1 MESRDLSSTAPP
13 PAAAAAA
20 AAAGAAAA
28 GVGAAGAG
36 AAAPPPPPAEDEGV
50 LTVTAALA
58 KEALFRF
65 QSRKYGECVEF
76 LRQLFQKKHDDP
88 KVLHN
93 IAVAEYFRDGC
104 SDPRRLLEVLNTV
117 KRKSEELA
125 RASLEQREVVGN
137 KANLGPKGSSTMA
150 QQMNSLNNASI
161 LYTDEFNSSVATF
174 NIAVIWFHL
183 HEYGKALSI
192 LEPLYSNI
200 QPIDETVAL
209 HICLLLLDVAL
220 ACHDAAKS
228 ADVLNYLEKAFGVN
242 QGENGSSV
250 QQQPANLVG
259 KSSSVPNSSL
269 ISDASNQESV
279 SINASEKPLSRTLSD
294 ETLENMLS
302 TLDIGGQDAVRAM
315 GIPSSVD
322 LSRSP
327 IDKTITAVNF
337 KLKLQL
343 YRVRFLLLTGNLKAA
358 KREVKGA
365 MNVARGR
372 DSSMALLLKSQLEY
386 ARGNYRK
393 AIKLLMALGVRTEAG
408 ISSMFLNNLGCVY
421 HQLAKYHSA
430 TVFFSKALSS
440 SSSIRK
446 EKPLKLSSI
455 SQDKSLFIAYN
466 CGIHY
471 LAYGKPILAA
481 RCLQKALLVFYNRP
495 LFWFRLA
502 ECCLMALEKGLFKTG
517 DASDETIKLCVVG
530 KGKWRQIVVKD
541 APENG
546 LTDLIENECSLGSDG
561 QLNLSL
567 KLARLCLLNALHILN
582 ESEPSQVNS
591 SLPPDGSLDGSKSTE
606 EMISGNSN
614 HRTLP
619 GVDAK
624 PSNVGLGQLNAN
636 GDVKDQKTGTSEEI
650 MSGSLSMYEDNRRRQ
665 SRLMKQAILAN
676 QVFVE
681 LELENP
687 MGALSCALAIL
698 QLPDCSRIY
707 TFLAHMYAAEALCLL
722 NRTKDAAEHLLFYLS
737 EGNQIELPYCEE
749 DFEQWRTERIFDP
762 EETNGGTATA
772 NNFSSEEAQTLMF
785 LKPEEA
791 RATLYANL
799 AAKSALQGELEM
811 AQQLVAQALAVLPAS
826 REATLT
832 ATYIHL
838 MLGNSQEA
846 LSKLKQF
853 NHVRFLPFTCT
864 LDKSS

>member
-1 MESRDLSSTAPP
+1 MESRDLSTAPSP
-13 PAAAAAA
+13 AASAAAAVAAAPAAATA
-20 AAAGAAAA
+20 
-28 GVGAAGAG
+28 
-36 AAAPPPPPAEDEGV
+36 PPAEDDGV
-50 LTVTAALA
+50 MSDRAALA
-58 KEALFRF
+58 KEAFCRF
-65 QSRKYGECVEF
+65 QSRKNAECLEF
-76 LRQLFQKKHDDP
+76 LHQLLQKKDDDP

-104 SDPRRLLEVLNTV
+104 SDPRRLLEVLDNV

-125 RASLEQREVVGN
+125 RASLEQVEVVGN
-137 KANLGPKGSSTMA
+137 VGNKAMLGPKGSSTVA
-150 QQMNSLNNASI
+150 QQMNSLNTASI
-161 LYTDEFNSSVATF
+161 LYTDEFDSSVATF

-192 LEPLYSNI
+192 LEPLYNNI

-228 ADVLNYLEKAFGVN
+228 ADVLNYLERAFGVS

-250 QQQPANLVG
+250 QQQSANLVG

-269 ISDASNQESV
+269 ISDASNQESSV
-279 SINASEKPLSRTLSD
+279 SINASEKPLSRTLSE
-294 ETLENMLS
+294 ETLDYETMLS
-302 TLDIGGQDAVRAM
+302 TLDIGGQDAIRAM
-315 GIPSSVD
+315 GIPSSVG

-327 IDKTITAVNF
+327 IDKTITAVDF

-343 YRVRFLLLTGNLKAA
+343 YKVRFLLLTGNLKAA

-372 DSSMALLLKSQLEY
+372 DSSMALILKSQLEY

-393 AIKLLMALGVRTEAG
+393 AIKLLMALGVWTEAG

-421 HQLAKYHSA
+421 HQLVKYHSA
-430 TVFFSKALSS
+430 SVFFSKALSG

-471 LAYGKPILAA
+471 LACGKPILAA

-502 ECCLMALEKGLFKTG
+502 ECCLMALEKGIFKTG
-517 DASDETIKLCVVG
+517 DASDETIKLYVVG
-530 KGKWRQIVVKD
+530 KGKWRHIAVKD
-541 APENG
+541 VPDNG
-546 LTDLIENECSLGSDG
+546 LTHLIENDCSLGCDG

-567 KLARLCLLNALHILN
+567 KLARLCLLNALYIIN
-582 ESEPSQVNS
+582 ESESSQAHS
-591 SLPPDGSLDGSKSTE
+591 SLPLDGSLDGTELTE
-606 EMISGNSN
+606 ETISGNSN

-619 GVDAK
+619 GIDGK
-624 PSNVGLGQLNAN
+624 PSNAGLGLLNAN
-636 GDVKDQKTGTSEEI
+636 GDVKDQKTGISQEI
-650 MSGSLSMYEDNRRRQ
+650 TSGSLSMYEDNCRRQ
-665 SRLMKQAILAN
+665 LRQMKQAILAN
-676 QVFVE
+676 QAYVE

-687 MGALSCALAIL
+687 MEALSCALSIL

-707 TFLAHMYAAEALCLL
+707 IFLAHVYAAEALCLL
-722 NRTKDAAEHLLFYLS
+722 NQTKDAAEHLSVYMS
-737 EGNQIELPYCEE
+737 EGNQIELPYGEE

-762 EETNGGTATA
+762 EETNGGILTA
-772 NNFSSEEAQTLMF
+772 NNFSSEETQVLMF

-799 AAKSALQGELEM
+799 AAKSALQGELET
-811 AQQLVAQALAVLPAS
+811 AQQLVAQALALLPDS

-832 ATYIHL
+832 AVYVHL

>member
-1 MESRDLSSTAPP
+1 M
-13 PAAAAAA
+13 
-20 AAAGAAAA
+20 
-28 GVGAAGAG
+28 
-36 AAAPPPPPAEDEGV
+36 
-50 LTVTAALA
+50 
-58 KEALFRF
+58 
-65 QSRKYGECVEF
+65 
-76 LRQLFQKKHDDP
+76 
-88 KVLHN
+88 
-93 IAVAEYFRDGC
+93 
-104 SDPRRLLEVLNTV
+104 
-117 KRKSEELA
+117 
-125 RASLEQREVVGN
+125 
-137 KANLGPKGSSTMA
+137 
-150 QQMNSLNNASI
+150 
-161 LYTDEFNSSVATF
+161 
-174 NIAVIWFHL
+174 
-183 HEYGKALSI
+183 
-192 LEPLYSNI
+192 
-200 QPIDETVAL
+200 
-209 HICLLLLDVAL
+209 
-220 ACHDAAKS
+220 
-228 ADVLNYLEKAFGVN
+228 
-242 QGENGSSV
+242 
-250 QQQPANLVG
+250 QQQSANLVG

-269 ISDASNQESV
+269 ISDASNQESSV
-279 SINASEKPLSRTLSD
+279 SINASEKPLSRTLSE
-294 ETLENMLS
+294 ETLVDYETMLS

-315 GIPSSVD
+315 GFPSSVD

-327 IDKTITAVNF
+327 IDKTITAVDF

-343 YRVRFLLLTGNLKAA
+343 YKVRFLLLTGNLKAA

-481 RCLQKALLVFYNRP
+481 RCLQKALLVYYNQP

-517 DASDETIKLCVVG
+517 DAPDETIKLYVVG
-530 KGKWRQIVVKD
+530 KGKWRQIAVKD
-541 APENG
+541 VPENG
-546 LTDLIENECSLGSDG
+546 LTDLIENDCSLGSDG

-567 KLARLCLLNALHILN
+567 KLARLYLLNALHILN
-582 ESEPSQVNS
+582 ESESSQAHS
-591 SLPPDGSLDGSKSTE
+591 SLPPDGFVDGTESTE
-606 EMISGNSN
+606 ETVSWNSN
-614 HRTLP
+614 HRTVP
-619 GVDAK
+619 GIDAK
-624 PSNVGLGQLNAN
+624 PLNAGIGQLNAN
-636 GDVKDQKTGTSEEI
+636 GDVKDQKTVTSQEI
-650 MSGSLSMYEDNRRRQ
+650 TSGSLSLYEDNRRRQ
-665 SRLMKQAILAN
+665 LSLMKQAILAN
-676 QVFVE
+676 QAYVE

-687 MGALSCALAIL
+687 MEALSYALSIL
-698 QLPDCSRIY
+698 QFPDCSRIY
-707 TFLAHMYAAEALCLL
+707 TFLAHMYAAEALCFL
-722 NRTKDAAEHLLFYLS
+722 NRTKDAAEHLLVYMS
-737 EGNQIELPYCEE
+737 EGNQIELPYGEE
-749 DFEQWRTERIFDP
+749 DFEQWQLERIFDP
-762 EETNGGTATA
+762 EETNGGTVTV
-772 NNFSSEEAQTLMF
+772 NNFSSEETQVLMF

-832 ATYIHL
+832 AVYVHL

-846 LSKLKQF
+846 LAKLKQF